1 LGSLTITAAPLNV
14 VGANNKAVYSGSAQS
29 NSGATVTGQVAGQ
42 SITVN
47 DAASAY
53 ASVTNVATGKVAD
66 TSYALTYG
74 FGVDSSNYSV
84 NTTLGSLTI
93 TAAPLNV
100 VGANNSLVY
109 NGVLQTNSG
118 AVVTINGNKA
128 TVTGTTI
135 TGLGTDTLTLTGYAT
150 GTNANSAPNPDNLGI
165 TANSNYSLVTVLN
178 GSLTITPAPLG
189 MALNATY
196 NGTKTFTANSAVT
209 TTGSIAT
216 GGSLTVNGLQASD
229 NVTGVT
235 LSDANV
241 ATANNLITTV
251 SGSAG
256 TTLWNGTSGNYIIH
270 SRSNAG
276 TGGNYANGIYSGTNT
291 GNVNVN
297 GTNTVSLTAAALGI
311 NINAVYNGTN
321 SFTVSSTGLVGGDAL
336 TGVTTYSANVADN
349 ATNYVTGISGTAGGT
364 GGVNLSNYS
373 ISSGRVVSA
382 GNTQNTALISPAPL
396 GLTVTSTYNGTKGF
410 TSTIASS
417 GLQGGDT
424 ISGVT
429 SYSANVADNA
439 TNYVTGISGTAG
451 SVGAVNL
458 TNYSIYNANN
468 AGSTGINTGGVYS
481 GTANTL
487 TGVNSGGTNTV
498 TLSAAPLGLA
508 ITSTYNGTNNFTNTI
523 TATGLVGG
531 DVITSAT
538 TTALNVADN
547 ATNYV
552 TGISGTAANGGA
564 VNLSNYT
571 ISGGRVTTPGYTQN
585 LVTLSGAPLAITVS
599 GTYNGSTSFT
609 NSNATINVAGLVGSE
624 TLVVTGVNVYSKDV
638 AANGSNYV
646 TGITSSTGSATL
658 SNYAINSGYTAANS
672 PLAARATA
680 STTPNAVT
688 ISPAALNILNI
699 NADKTYDGTKD
710 FYVIP
715 VTLASNFTYSLTG
728 MVNGDAAPTIT
739 GGNAT
744 VSSANANTYN
754 SFVTNTFTLSNT
766 NYTFSGGAVNAT
778 INKAPITIST
788 SDVVKTYDASLSALG
803 SAIVTSGTLYTN
815 VSNSSTTDSLSGG
828 TFAYANANAG
838 SGNKTVTVASVTV
851 NDGNNGNNY
860 SVTYANNTTSTIN
873 KANLYLTGTQV
884 YTASTSFAGSNLT
897 ATGVNSQTFAVTG
910 SGDSSNLASANVQT
924 GAALSS
930 VTGLAL
936 GSSNNG
942 GLSSNYNVLS
952 PAGSYVSITKAPLT
966 ITGAVTSKIFTGSVQ
981 TNTYSTAG
989 LLGSDNVSGVAG
1001 LASRTD
1007 VGTTADGLSNATGT
1021 GISNYQIT
1029 FVNGSLT
1036 ILAGSNP
1043 PPPPPEPPPP
1053 PTPPAPTPAVTTIQ
1067 VVGQTMALA
1076 PIVSSASVTVNSSI
1090 SPISGATPVYPAG
1103 AEASG
1108 KSGKVVLDITIDASG
1123 KVTKVT
1129 VVSSSGSGDLDS
1141 AAVTAAQSWVY
1152 AAVAPDSA
1160 PRTVTSEVAFSA
1172 TRSSGKG
1179 GE

>member
-1 LGSLTITAAPLNV
+1 M
-14 VGANNKAVYSGSAQS
+14 
-29 NSGATVTGQVAGQ
+29 
-42 SITVN
+42 
-47 DAASAY
+47 
-53 ASVTNVATGKVAD
+53 
-66 TSYALTYG
+66 
-74 FGVDSSNYSV
+74 
-84 NTTLGSLTI
+84 
-93 TAAPLNV
+93 
-100 VGANNSLVY
+100 
-109 NGVLQTNSG
+109 LQTNSG

-165 TANSNYSLVTVLN
+165 TTNSNYSLVTVLN

-189 MALNATY
+189 IALNATY

-256 TTLWNGTSGNYIIH
+256 TTLWNGTSGNYIIN

-468 AGSTGINTGGVYS
+468 AGSTGTNTGGVYS
-481 GTANTL
+481 GTANAL

-523 TATGLVGG
+523 TSTGLVGG

-1108 KSGKVVLDITIDASG
+1108 KSGKVVLEITIDVSG

-1160 PRTVTSEVAFSA
+1160 PRTVTAEVAFSA
-1172 TRSSGKG
+1172 TRSSDKG

>member
-1 LGSLTITAAPLNV
+1 M
-14 VGANNKAVYSGSAQS
+14 
-29 NSGATVTGQVAGQ
+29 TGQVAGQ

-66 TSYALTYG
+66 TSYTLTYG
-74 FGVDSSNYSV
+74 SGVDSSNYSV

-100 VGANNSLVY
+100 VGANNTAVY
-109 NGVLQTNSG
+109 SGSEQTNRG

-165 TANSNYSLVTVLN
+165 TTNSNYSLVTVLN

-189 MALNATY
+189 IALNATY

-216 GGSLTVNGLQASD
+216 GGALTVNGLQASD

-256 TTLWNGTSGNYIIH
+256 TTLWNGTSGNYIIN

-321 SFTVSSTGLVGGDAL
+321 SFTVSSGLVGGDVL

-373 ISSGRVVSA
+373 ISGGRVESA
-382 GNTQNTALISPAPL
+382 GNTQNTAYISPAPL
-396 GLTVTSTYNGTKGF
+396 GLAVTSTYNGTKGF
-410 TSTIASS
+410 TSTIVSS

-429 SYSANVADNA
+429 TNSANVADNA

-458 TNYSIYNANN
+458 TNYSIYNASN
-468 AGSTGINTGGVYS
+468 AGSTGTNTGGVYS
-481 GTANTL
+481 GTANAL

-523 TATGLVGG
+523 TSTGLVGG

-754 SFVTNTFTLSNT
+754 SFVTNTFALSNT

-1108 KSGKVVLDITIDASG
+1108 KSGKVILDITIDASG

>member
-1 LGSLTITAAPLNV
+1 VDSSNYSVNTTLGSLTITAAPLNV

-74 FGVDSSNYSV
+74 SGVDSSNYSV

-297 GTNTVSLTAAALGI
+297 VNGTNTVSLTAAALGI

-458 TNYSIYNANN
+458 TNYSIYSASNI
-468 AGSTGINTGGVYS
+468 GSTGTNTGGVYS
-481 GTANTL
+481 GTANAL

-508 ITSTYNGTNNFTNTI
+508 ITGIYNGSKNFTNTI

-538 TTALNVADN
+538 TTAANVADN

-552 TGISGTAANGGA
+552 TGISGTASNGGA

-1090 SPISGATPVYPAG
+1090 SSRY
-1103 AEASG
+1103 
-1108 KSGKVVLDITIDASG
+1108 
-1123 KVTKVT
+1123 
-1129 VVSSSGSGDLDS
+1129 
-1141 AAVTAAQSWVY
+1141 
-1152 AAVAPDSA
+1152 
-1160 PRTVTSEVAFSA
+1160 
-1172 TRSSGKG
+1172 
-1179 GE
+1179 